1 MSTSL
6 AQAQRRD
13 WAERGEKVVFT
24 NGCFDLVHPG
34 HISLMRQARSEC
46 DRLIVGLN
54 TDDSIRRLKGEGR
67 PVTNENSRAI
77 VLASLSDVDLV
88 IPFAED
94 TPIKLIE
101 AIKPDVLTKGAD
113 YTKET
118 VVGADIVEA
127 YGGRV
132 HLASLKEVFS
142 TTGTIE
148 RLLASKK
155 EA

>member
-1 MSTSL
+1 M
-6 AQAQRRD
+6 
-13 WAERGEKVVFT
+13 KVGFT

-34 HISLMRQARSEC
+34 HISLMSQARGEC

-54 TDDSIRRLKGEGR
+54 TDASIRRLKGEGR

-101 AIKPDVLTKGAD
+101 EIKPDVLIKGAD
-113 YTKET
+113 YTVET
-118 VVGADIVEA
+118 VVGADIVQA

-132 HLASLKEVFS
+132 HLASLKQGFS

-148 RLLASKK
+148 RLLAAQK